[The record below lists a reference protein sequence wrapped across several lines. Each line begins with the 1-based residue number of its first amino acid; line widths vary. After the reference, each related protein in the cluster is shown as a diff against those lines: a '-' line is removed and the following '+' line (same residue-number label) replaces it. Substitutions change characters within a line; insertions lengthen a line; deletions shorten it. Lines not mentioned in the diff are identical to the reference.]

1 MPKKSE
7 VKEESTFTKQQIIKS
22 NKFKNRID
30 LINTILKDDELYT
43 IHDVEEKINKFLKRK
58 V

>member
-1 MPKKSE
+1 MPKKNE
-7 VKEESTFTKQQIIKS
+7 VKEESTFTKQQIMKS
-22 NKFKNRID
+22 SKFKSRID

>member
-1 MPKKSE
+1 MPKKNE
-7 VKEESTFTKQQIIKS
+7 VKEATFTKQQIIKS

-43 IHDVEEKINKFLKRK
+43 IHDIEEKINKFLKRK